1 VCGRARHAFGGP
13 HRPGRRPVMAR
24 THRFMRSK
32 VAPTAHQDRRTSALG
47 KAPSLPCRTLSR
59 VAGST
64 IALPEEESQEFLKKR
79 NPRGR
84 PRVALT

>member
-1 VCGRARHAFGGP
+1 VRAGSACLRWPSPTGTPTRDGEDPPLHAVKGGTDGSP
-13 HRPGRRPVMAR
+13 RPADFRPGE
-24 THRFMRSK
+24 
-32 VAPTAHQDRRTSALG
+32 
-47 KAPSLPCRTLSR
+47 APSLPCRTLSR